1 MPTIG
6 TTPAIAQG
14 FADYMK
20 LLAGTL
26 QELDNEQLA
35 RIVEVLLE
43 AQRQGK
49 KVLTMGNGGHG
60 STAAHI
66 INDLAKHTISND
78 TKTAVVSDQRFKTLC
93 LNDSVSFI
101 TAIANDMGYEH
112 VFSEQVKN
120 WCEAGDVVIGISG
133 SGNSQNVLNAFEA
146 ARSLGATTVCLSG
159 RGGGKA
165 KDVADICVVVPS
177 WKMVHVEDV
186 HMAICH
192 AIADELKKAIQSR
205 SDISG

>member
-20 LLAGTL
+20 LLAATL

-60 STAAHI
+60 STACAHHQRSGQAH
-66 INDLAKHTISND
+66 DL
-78 TKTAVVSDQRFKTLC
+78 Q
-93 LNDSVSFI
+93 
-101 TAIANDMGYEH
+101 
-112 VFSEQVKN
+112 
-120 WCEAGDVVIGISG
+120 
-133 SGNSQNVLNAFEA
+133 
-146 ARSLGATTVCLSG
+146 
-159 RGGGKA
+159 
-165 KDVADICVVVPS
+165 
-177 WKMVHVEDV
+177 
-186 HMAICH
+186 
-192 AIADELKKAIQSR
+192 
-205 SDISG
+205 

>member
-20 LLAGTL
+20 LLAATL

-60 STAAHI
+60 STASHI

-78 TKTAVVSDQRFKTLC
+78 AKTAVVSDQRFKTLC

-101 TAIANDMGYEH
+101 TAAANDMGYEY

-120 WCEAGDVVIGISG
+120 WCEAGDVLIGISG
-133 SGNSQNVLNAFEA
+133 SGNSQNVLNAFDV
-146 ARSLGATTVCLSG
+146 ARSLGATTICLSG
-159 RGGGKA
+159 KGGGKA